1 MNQLFLNEFDTT
13 EFTIEN
19 QSNKYLDI
27 KSNIFDEYDTLLV
40 KSCTGTGKTF
50 NTAHNIERYL
60 KENPQYNFMSIVDLR
75 TLSNQHS
82 KNFKNI
88 EMRNYQTDDIFG
100 GEEMGNFNVCI
111 NSVFKFTPDDKF
123 ENYIVYIDEIN
134 SFLKTLTHSK
144 LLAINAKSIYS
155 KLMRI
160 IKTCHKLILSD
171 AKINNKIR
179 KFINKRKGKT
189 VYIKNDFKKYQDVN
203 AINIKNEELF
213 LRQMETNIKN
223 NKHFILGSDSC
234 EKATNI
240 CNYLKDKFKDRKDD
254 FLLITSES
262 GYKPKDAN
270 EEFLNHFVFHSP
282 SIKTG
287 VDFSIDI
294 KQDVF
299 LYFNQKSVNSD
310 DFFQIA
316 TRTRNINNMYY
327 FIEDKRNEQKFEN
340 LEDVK
345 KYFRKISNTNDKLVN
360 VVSVN
365 LNKDDEEEIVE
376 NTYFELFCHQEFED
390 DIYKSNLKYYFEE
403 ILKENGFK
411 LSALGETQR
420 IDYKKVSKMKKLTE
434 NDKINKVEEFINAS
448 DTDKLSDPKYER
460 LVNNIEY
467 LNIEREN
474 IKEFMFI
481 LSDDKLLDNYSN
493 FIKLF
498 ETTEYVNEK
507 IENINL
513 SSFKIRK
520 LDLVYNKIKLFREFQ
535 TKYNIP
541 NLSLDWKDIKIN
553 MDGLNE
559 QEFENYKFCF
569 RSTKNK
575 PKTHK
580 GLKEFYVQMII
591 HIGGD
596 LDIIKKSRPR
606 VDGIKQTIYNFNIRE
621 IQNIFRL
628 VNNTI
633 TSENK
638 LKRYDLELLEKFDIK
653 LTVKEKLTKNEEN
666 NLYLYGKKQ
675 IDHKDILKS
684 VDAKI
689 ISNSPLDN

>member
-27 KSNIFDEYDTLLV
+27 KSNIFDEYDTLMV

-50 NTAHNIERYL
+50 NTAYNVERYL
-60 KENPQYNFMSIVDLR
+60 KQNPQYNFMSIVDLR

-82 KNFKNI
+82 QNFKNI
-88 EMRNYQTDDIFG
+88 KMRNYQTDGIFN
-100 GEEMGNFNVCI
+100 GEKMENFNVCI
-111 NSVFKFTPDDKF
+111 NSVFKFNSADKF

-144 LLAINAKSIYS
+144 LLAINAKLIYS
-155 KLMRI
+155 NLMRI

-189 VYIKNDFKKYQDVN
+189 IYIKNDFKKYQDVD

-213 LRQMETNIKN
+213 LEQMETNIKN
-223 NKHFILGSDSC
+223 NKYFILGSDSC
-234 EKATNI
+234 DKATNI

-316 TRTRNINNMYY
+316 TRTRNINKMYY
-327 FIEDKRNEQKFEN
+327 FIEDKRNEPKFEN

-365 LNKDDEEEIVE
+365 LNKDDEEEINE

-411 LSALGETQR
+411 LSTLGETQR
-420 IDYKKVSKMKKLTE
+420 IDYKKTSKMKKLSE
-434 NDKINKVEEFINAS
+434 DDKINNVEEFIKAS
-448 DTDKLSDPKYER
+448 DTDKLNNPKYER
-460 LVNNIEY
+460 LINNMEF
-467 LNIEREN
+467 LNIEKDN

-507 IENINL
+507 NADINL
-513 SSFKIRK
+513 SSFKVKK

-541 NLSLDWKDIKIN
+541 NLCLDWKDNKIN

-569 RSTKNK
+569 RSTKSK
-575 PKTHK
+575 PKTQK
-580 GLKEFYVQMII
+580 ELKEFYAQMII

-596 LDIIKKSRPR
+596 LEIIKKSRPT
-606 VDGIKQTIYNFNIRE
+606 VDGKKQTLYNFNIPE
-621 IQNIFRL
+621 IQNIFKL

-638 LKRYDLELLEKFDIK
+638 LKKYDLQLLEKFDIK

-675 IDHKDILKS
+675 IEHKDILKY
-684 VDAKI
+684 VDANKI
-689 ISNSPLDN
+689 INSPLDN